1 MSDVRSSLSIVNR
14 LASANSKP
22 VGADASVANAVV
34 QNSVDISAVKAD
46 LEKLKTELSSYKAK
60 LADLETCILSLDS
73 SLASMQRDNIA
84 ALVSKLSV
92 VADSQVALVDRV
104 SKVESLHSKLS
115 IGIVNFKECYQYGL
129 CY

>member
-14 LASANSKP
+14 LASVNAKP

-46 LEKLKTELSSYKAK
+46 LEKFKTELSSYKAK
-60 LADLETCILSLDS
+60 LADLETCILALDS
-73 SLASMQRDNIA
+73 SLASMQRDNIT
-84 ALVSKLSV
+84 ALVSKLS

-115 IGIVNFKECYQYGL
+115 SAFSA
-129 CY
+129 